1 MRGQKYGPIRPL
13 PSRATI
19 PSLLKPLPLPT
30 TKEKVIMAIT
40 IEKSS
45 AHIRIDAGVLEQLRA
60 EAKHEN
66 RSLSNYIES
75 IFYRIGYKPSSTQQV
90 ITPELQARI
99 DKARE
104 EIRSGNCTVIRSQEA
119 LNDYL
124 DNL

>member
-1 MRGQKYGPIRPL
+1 MRAAKVQADPP
-13 PSRATI
+13 PSKPCAH
-19 PSLLKPLPLPT
+19 SLLAKAATFAYNKRESNHGYNNRKIISTHPYRCG
-30 TKEKVIMAIT
+30 
-40 IEKSS
+40 
-45 AHIRIDAGVLEQLRA
+45 RIGAA
-60 EAKHEN
+60 P

>member
-1 MRGQKYGPIRPL
+1 
-13 PSRATI
+13 
-19 PSLLKPLPLPT
+19 
-30 TKEKVIMAIT
+30 MAIT

-45 AHIRIDAGVLEQLRA
+45 AHFRIDAGVLEQLRA